1 MKNSELSFGGSSILI
16 SVDRILPRYGKV
28 VVVRTS
34 LDRRL
39 AFLDPRTGWHDA
51 RDGSRIQDVQSWYL
65 D

>member
-1 MKNSELSFGGSSILI
+1 MKNSELSFGDSSILL
-16 SVDRILPRYGKV
+16 SVDRILPRYNKV

-39 AFLDPRTGWHDA
+39 AFLDPRTGWRDA